1 MTDLEAS
8 TVGEPPPPYM
18 IFLLVFFFFITGL
31 LGFLVCHLLKKK
43 GYRCRTGEEE
53 DDEECEQKLGPDKND
68 DEEEENQDT
77 VEQILKC
84 IIENEGN
91 NLIDTTFCQYL
102 WHLNTAI

>member
-53 DDEECEQKLGPDKND
+53 DDEECEQKLGPDKNGRYLPGSVRVCLD
-68 DEEEENQDT
+68 
-77 VEQILKC
+77 ILY
-84 IIENEGN
+84 NG
-91 NLIDTTFCQYL
+91 F
-102 WHLNTAI
+102 

>member
-53 DDEECEQKLGPDKND
+53 DEDEEECEQKLGPDKNGKYHQGKQGSVR
-68 DEEEENQDT
+68 NSF
-77 VEQILKC
+77 IYWL
-84 IIENEGN
+84 
-91 NLIDTTFCQYL
+91 
-102 WHLNTAI
+102 